1 MRPFQNENQS
11 DRHRDRMME
20 KASYERVY
28 TEVKK
33 EGTYLCDWVYVDFFW
48 IDWQEIGNFFF
59 FIYKS
64 LFLRAEFFTAP

>member
-28 TEVKK
+28 TEVRK
-33 EGTYLCDWVYVDFFW
+33 EGIYLCDWVYVDFW

-59 FIYKS
+59 LHFGAYGNLS
-64 LFLRAEFFTAP
+64 FLTRD

>member
-28 TEVKK
+28 TEVRK
-33 EGTYLCDWVYVDFFW
+33 EGIYLCDWVYVDFW

-59 FIYKS
+59 LHFAAYGNLS
-64 LFLRAEFFTAP
+64 FLTRD